1 MKTSRL
7 SESIREA
14 LNGQMTKEA
23 HAAQIYLSY
32 GAWADSQGF
41 GMPMKSEIT

>member
-1 MKTSRL
+1 LKKIKLFKMKISRL
-7 SESIREA
+7 SKKRTIA

-32 GAWADSQGF
+32 AAWAENKG
-41 GMPMKSEIT
+41 